1 MLLLDSLL
9 EELLPRKFMRRVSKG
24 YIVDGS
30 VFAEQVQC
38 WDTTLYDSM
47 IRANW
52 FSCFEEV
59 TNREQFTKHFG
70 EKGLR
75 LNLV

>member
-30 VFAEQVQC
+30 VFAEQV
-38 WDTTLYDSM
+38 YDSM